1 MTAQLFS
8 AFLTVV
14 IGVGGCLAYFW
25 GSNALLDRLLPVD
38 ASNDERSIRNLKRQS
53 TLRPWLFL
61 LPALIL
67 LDLKLPGM
75 SGLEFLRRLRQDP
88 RLRTCIV
95 FVLTDSD
102 AEADKR
108 TSYQYSAAGYILK
121 SELASNTGML
131 LDLLEA
137 YREVVEFPVRVT
149 A

>member
-1 MTAQLFS
+1 M
-8 AFLTVV
+8 LTTP
-14 IGVGGCLAYFW
+14 LP
-25 GSNALLDRLLPVD
+25 LLLIEDDDLDCELI
-38 ASNDERSIRNLKRQS
+38 ER
-53 TLRPWLFL
+53 TLRGAAPFYALTIVHNCREAL
-61 LPALIL
+61 ELLQPHNGHQPYLPALIL